1 MPRGGPRP
9 NSGRPRGKRDSYKR
23 VVPNQRMAIKREDLL
38 QQAEDGGL
46 ELPVPRLI
54 RRLNDPTLSEEYRD
68 KLAAIVAPYCSP
80 RLNALAIV
88 KRPSQWTDQELLQ
101 VLGQT
106 EEDLLRV
113 GDNRDHWPVE
123 VTDNAKH

>member
-1 MPRGGPRP
+1 VS
-9 NSGRPRGKRDSYKR
+9 NANKRLGL
-23 VVPNQRMAIKREDLL
+23 KREDLL

-54 RRLNDPTLSEEYRD
+54 RRLNDPALSEEYRD
-68 KLAAIVAPYCSP
+68 RLAAIVAPYCSP

-88 KRPSQWTDQELLQ
+88 KRPSQWTDQELLH

-106 EEDLLRV
+106 EEDLLRI
-113 GDNRDHWPVE
+113 GIDRDKYPAE
-123 VTDNAKH
+123 VIDAER